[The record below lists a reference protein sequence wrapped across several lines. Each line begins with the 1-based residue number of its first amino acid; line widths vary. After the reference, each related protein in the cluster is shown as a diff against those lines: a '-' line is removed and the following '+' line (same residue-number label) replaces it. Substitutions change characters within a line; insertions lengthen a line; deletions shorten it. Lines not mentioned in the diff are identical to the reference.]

1 MDERLVNKLIHMR
14 DAAMHASAFIEGI
27 TKEESLAKRPSELPK
42 LGRTLPRCIPNLAGI
57 L

>member
-27 TKEESLAKRPSELPK
+27 TKEEFLVDPLTRDACCMNSIIIGEAAKRI
-42 LGRTLPRCIPNLAGI
+42 T
-57 L
+57 